1 MKFAEQ
7 RSLEFTHIEKIVRPK
22 KELKILICP
31 FYNCLKEFK
40 DTGNLKT
47 HIRTHTGERPF
58 VCSYCQTKFITKG
71 HLQSHLVIHT
81 GNKQFKCHHKGCT
94 KKYSRL
100 GRLKQHTRLHVSDFV
115 VLLAFR
121 MVSGPSSARLTTA
134 KSVSATCIA
143 LTIT

>member
-1 MKFAEQ
+1 MKI
-7 RSLEFTHIEKIVRPK
+7 LESRGIEFIHIEKIFRPK
-22 KELKILICP
+22 NELKILICP

-58 VCSYCQTKFITKG
+58 ICSYCQTKFITKG

-81 GNKQFKCHHKGCT
+81 GNKQFRCHFQGCS

-100 GRLKQHTRLHVSDFV
+100 GRLKQHTRLHVSLKSY
-115 VLLAFR
+115 LLLKLDMIR
-121 MVSGPSSARLTTA
+121 IVRNPSSASQTTA
-134 KSVSATCIA
+134 RSVLPT
-143 LTIT
+143 